1 MTPRTLLAGL
11 GDERKG
17 CGPLIAPLSETT
29 RPLRQ
34 QVFDRVRAA
43 GLIPRVQVAKGR
55 AYRPDEKDQREL
67 RRLLRTLHEG
77 EPLEGSVCLGAA
89 FYLPDLRTRDTDNM
103 LKHLGDSANGILW
116 KDDRQVT
123 AMAGYVEL
131 DRERPRTVVLYGAD
145 ELTTVRR

>member
-1 MTPRTLLAGL
+1 LAFEYEGTPHPQA
-11 GDERKG
+11 
-17 CGPLIAPLSETT
+17 
-29 RPLRQ
+29 
-34 QVFDRVRAA
+34 
-43 GLIPRVQVAKGR
+43 RVQVAKGR

-67 RRLLRTLHEG
+67 RRLLRVLHDG
-77 EPLEGSVCLGAA
+77 EPLAGSVCLLAV

-123 AMAGYVEL
+123 AMAGYAEL
-131 DRERPRTVVLYGAD
+131 DRERPRTLVVYGAD